1 MDKELKEILTNYR
14 HVPWFN
20 DKELLFAL
28 CQVLYNKE
36 IVNGSELDKLY
47 DRVQKL
53 QSIPIQ

>member
-14 HVPWFN
+14 HIPWFN

-28 CQVLYNKE
+28 CQVLYDKE
-36 IVNGSELDKLY
+36 IVNGSELDRLY

-53 QSIPIQ
+53 